1 MKYNFYY
8 NNVPGIGQCRNNL
21 IYTSLMSE
29 DKKTFVQ
36 WYHNDTE
43 YHAGQNQ
50 VVDPALMQEKFDRE
64 VKYLTMMCKE
74 FPQHVPNI
82 IDIDHT
88 ERKIYLHV
96 DGDDFWEQ
104 AGCMVGNYH
113 KILPDWQEQMLGII
127 KAHKDLGLY
136 KYSMHPS
143 SYFVIEGK
151 LKSINYFFTYQADEG
166 PISIAEHQSHISENR
181 KENLRKY
188 VEQLGIGWDSPQ
200 TLKTLQDLCFD
211 TFKTNY
217 PSEFM
222 EQAKKIYN
230 D

>member
-1 MKYNFYY
+1 
-8 NNVPGIGQCRNNL
+8 
-21 IYTSLMSE
+21 MSE

-43 YHAGQNQ
+43 YHRGQNQ
-50 VVDPALMQEKFDRE
+50 IVDNAKMKEKWDRE
-64 VKYLTMMCKE
+64 IYYLHMMGTHYPDLVPKY
-74 FPQHVPNI
+74 
-82 IDIDHT
+82 DIDLI
-88 ERKIYLHV
+88 EKKIYLTV
-96 DGDDFWEQ
+96 DGEDFWEQ

-113 KILPDWQEQMLGII
+113 KVLPDWQEQMLGII

-143 SYFVIEGK
+143 SYFVVEGR
-151 LKSINYFFTYQADEG
+151 LKSINYFFTYQEDEG

-188 VEQLGIGWDSPQ
+188 VEQLGIDWDRPQ
-200 TLKTLQDLCFD
+200 PLKTLQDLCFD

-217 PSEFM
+217 PFEFM